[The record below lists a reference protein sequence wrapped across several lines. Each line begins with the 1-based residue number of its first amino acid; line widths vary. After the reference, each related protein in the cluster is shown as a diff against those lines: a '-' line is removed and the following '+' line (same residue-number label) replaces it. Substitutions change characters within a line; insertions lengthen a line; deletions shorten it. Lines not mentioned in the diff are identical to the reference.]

1 MSGQRLRRPIV
12 FLNNNQCPGC
22 MGTLQ
27 LLEEETYVA
36 AIDKKGLPIGGQ
48 SFIYAR
54 LRCKKCG
61 AEYDAEKK
69 GMYYAI
75 KPTLPQIQ
83 QIFKEF
89 NPFYNN

>member
-1 MSGQRLRRPIV
+1 MFYNVI
-12 FLNNNQCPGC
+12 NNVNISSDIKA
-22 MGTLQ
+22 
-27 LLEEETYVA
+27 EYNRKA